1 MKTKLREKGIFMK
14 EKEQIMY
21 NFDHENVKI
30 KHIYMIKKKAECL
43 MTGQFSLLVKIIF
56 CTKML
61 VSGLSI

>member
-30 KHIYMIKKKAECL
+30 KHIYMIKKK
-43 MTGQFSLLVKIIF
+43 QNV
-56 CTKML
+56 
-61 VSGLSI
+61 